1 MEQFLYPG
9 TADSETISELHKQFL
24 SHPETMEEGWRR
36 FFEGYEFFKN
46 NYGNQP
52 FQAKAIPPDILK
64 EFQVINLI
72 NGYRNRGHLFTKT
85 NPVHERRTYAPNLDL
100 ANFGLSD
107 ADLESEFHAGN
118 DIGIGSATLKDIVA
132 HLQKTYCQSIG
143 AEFKYIR
150 QPDIVDWLQTRM
162 EREQNT
168 PQLSIDEKKTILSK
182 LNEAVVFENFLQVKF
197 LGQKRFA
204 LSGAE
209 TLIPALNTVI
219 EQGAELGI
227 EEFVIGMAHR
237 GRLNVLANIL
247 KKTYEDIFSE
257 FDGNEYKD
265 TLFEGDVK
273 YHLGYSGNVTTEKG
287 KSIHI
292 SVTPNPSHL
301 EAVDPV
307 VLGIVRAKIDM
318 VYKNDESKIAPI
330 LIHGDAAIAGQGVV
344 YETVQMSQLKGYK
357 TGGSIHIVINNQVGF
372 TTNYID
378 GRSSTYCTDIAKV
391 ILSPVFHVNG
401 DDAEA
406 LVYTIRLAMDFRQKF
421 NRDVFI
427 DLLCY
432 RRFGHNEADEP
443 RFTQPLLYK
452 TIEKHPDPRVI
463 YNEKLMAQ
471 GEVEA
476 NLAKEMEKSFKELLQ
491 EHLNEAKEITIATVP
506 SFEEGAWKDI
516 RKAVDE
522 DFDESPDTNI
532 ELSNLVGIANKLTE
546 LPEGKKF
553 NNKIEKLFADR
564 RSGLNEPGKIGWAM
578 AELLAFGSLVKEGY
592 PVRFSGQDVERGT
605 FSQRHA
611 VVTVEDSEEK
621 YIPLNNIAPSQ
632 ARFQIYNSLL
642 SEYGVLGFDYGYA
655 LVSPNS
661 LTIWE
666 AQFGDFNNGAQIIID
681 QYISSG
687 EDKWKRMNGIVLLLP
702 HGYDGQGSEH
712 SSARLERWL
721 DLCAT
726 NNLQITNCTTPAN
739 YFHLLRRQLH
749 RNFRKPLIV
758 LTPKNLLR
766 HHLCVSTLNDFTS
779 GGFNEV
785 IDDHDDF
792 KNADRIIL
800 CSGKVYYNLFEYRQ
814 ANNIKHSAIIRLEQL
829 YPFPQKQLDK
839 ILNEY
844 QTHTKM
850 IWLQEEP
857 ENMGA
862 WSYIF
867 RKLFSSGIKLISRP
881 ESASPAT
888 GSHKHHEKQQAELI
902 ANAFE

>member
-9 TADSETISELHKQFL
+9 TADSETITELHKQFL
-24 SHPETMEEGWRR
+24 EHPETMEDGWRR

-52 FQAKAIPPDILK
+52 FQAKAIPPTILK

-85 NPVHERRTYAPNLDL
+85 NPVHERRTYTPNLDL
-100 ANFGLSD
+100 VNFGLSD
-107 ADLESEFHAGN
+107 ADLEIVFQAGN
-118 DIGIGSATLKDIVA
+118 DIGIGAATLKDILA

-150 QPDIVDWLQTRM
+150 QPEVVDWLQTRM

-168 PQLSIDEKKTILSK
+168 PQLTIDEKKTILSK

-197 LGQKRFA
+197 VGQKRFA

-219 EQGAELGI
+219 EHGAELGI

-257 FDGNEYKD
+257 FDGNEYED
-265 TLFEGDVK
+265 TLFDGDVK
-273 YHLGYSGNVTTEKG
+273 YHLGYSGSITTEKG

-307 VLGIVRAKIDM
+307 VLGIVRAKIDL
-318 VYKNDESKIAPI
+318 VYKSDESKIAPI

-344 YETVQMSQLKGYK
+344 YETIQMSQLKGYK
-357 TGGSIHIVINNQVGF
+357 TGGTIHIVINNQVGF

-421 NRDVFI
+421 NRDIFI

-452 TIEKHPDPRVI
+452 TIENHPDPRVI
-463 YNEKLMAQ
+463 YNDKLTAQ

-476 NLAKEMEKSFKELLQ
+476 NLVKEMETSFKALLQ
-491 EHLNEAKEITIATVP
+491 EHLDEAKEITKATVP

-522 DFDESPDTNI
+522 DFDESPDTKIALDNLINI
-532 ELSNLVGIANKLTE
+532 GNKLTE
-546 LPEGKKF
+546 LPQGKKF
-553 NNKIEKLFADR
+553 NNKIEKLFNDR
-564 RSGLNEPGKIGWAM
+564 RAMLNTPGKIGWSM
-578 AELLAFGSLVKEGY
+578 AELLAFGSLVKEGF

-611 VVTVEDSEEK
+611 IVTVEDSEEK
-621 YIPLNNIAPSQ
+621 YIPLNNIAPNQ

-749 RNFRKPLIV
+749 RNIRKPLIV
-758 LTPKNLLR
+758 FTPKNLLR
-766 HHLCVSTLNDFTS
+766 HPLCISTLDDFTT

-800 CSGKVYYNLFEYRQ
+800 CSGKVYYDLIEYRK
-814 ANNIKHSAIIRLEQL
+814 ANNIRHTAIIRLEQL
-829 YPFPQKQLDK
+829 YPFPQKQLNK

-867 RKLFSSGIKLISRP
+867 RKLSSLNIKLISRP

-888 GSHKHHEKQQAELI
+888 GSHKHHEKQQQELV
-902 ANAFE
+902 AKSFE

>member
-1 MEQFLYPG
+1 MEQSLYPG
-9 TADSETISELHKQFL
+9 TADSETIAELHKQFL
-24 SHPETMEEGWRR
+24 THPETLEDGWRR

-52 FQAKAIPPDILK
+52 FQAKAIPPTILK

-85 NPVHERRTYAPNLDL
+85 NPVHERRTYSPNLDL
-100 ANFGLSD
+100 VNFGLSD
-107 ADLESEFHAGN
+107 ADLETEFQAGN

-150 QPDIVDWLQTRM
+150 QPDVVDWLQTRM

-168 PQLSIDEKKTILSK
+168 PQLTIDEKKTILSK

-197 LGQKRFA
+197 VGQKRFA

-219 EQGAELGI
+219 EHGAELGI

-257 FDGNEYKD
+257 FDGNEYED
-265 TLFEGDVK
+265 TLFDGDVK
-273 YHLGYSGNVTTEKG
+273 YHLGYSGNITTEKG

-318 VYKNDESKIAPI
+318 VYKSDESKIAPI

-344 YETVQMSQLKGYK
+344 YETIQMSQLKGYK
-357 TGGSIHIVINNQVGF
+357 TGGTIHIVINNQVGF

-421 NRDVFI
+421 NRDIFI

-463 YNEKLMAQ
+463 YNDKLTAQ

-476 NLAKEMEKSFKELLQ
+476 NLVKEMESSFKALLQ
-491 EHLNEAKEITIATVP
+491 EHLDEAKEITKAYVP

-522 DFDESPDTNI
+522 DFDESPQTKIDLDNLINI
-532 ELSNLVGIANKLTE
+532 GNKLTE
-546 LPEGKKF
+546 LPQGKKF
-553 NNKIEKLFADR
+553 NNKIEKLFNDR
-564 RSGLNEPGKIGWAM
+564 RGMLNNPGKIGWSM

-621 YIPLNNIAPSQ
+621 YIPLNNIAPNQ

-749 RNFRKPLIV
+749 RNIRKPLIV
-758 LTPKNLLR
+758 FTPKNLLR
-766 HHLCVSTLNDFTS
+766 HPLCISALNDFTS

-800 CSGKVYYNLFEYRQ
+800 CSGKVYYDLIEYRK
-814 ANNIKHSAIIRLEQL
+814 AKYIKHTAIIRLEQL

-844 QTHTKM
+844 QSNTKK

-857 ENMGA
+857 ANMGA

-867 RKLFSSGIKLISRP
+867 RKLSSLNIKLISRP

-902 ANAFE
+902 AKAFD